1 MEDKDLKNFKQNGG
15 IRPSPLKV
23 HNGLIANI
31 LQSSSPLNGTN
42 SLHESAW
49 VTYVDT
55 ISMIL
60 YQIKRFIGT
69 NGRKKMASYRLK
81 RFRGTNCFSERLSL
95 CNSMLKLN
103 DYDTRLG

>member
-1 MEDKDLKNFKQNGG
+1 MKDKDLKNFKPNGG

-31 LQSSSPLNGTN
+31 LHGPNPLNGTN
-42 SLHESAW
+42 SLHESAG

-69 NGRKKMASYRLK
+69 NGRKKVASYRLK
-81 RFRGTNCFSERLSL
+81 RFRGTNCFSER
-95 CNSMLKLN
+95 KIIFV
-103 DYDTRLG
+103 